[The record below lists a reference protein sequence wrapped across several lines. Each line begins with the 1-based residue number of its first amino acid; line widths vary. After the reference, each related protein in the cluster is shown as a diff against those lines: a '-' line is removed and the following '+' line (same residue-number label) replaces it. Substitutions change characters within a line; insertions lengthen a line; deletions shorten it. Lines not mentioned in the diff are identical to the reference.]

1 MKFMV
6 EFPVRPGNKNKV
18 LEAFEQRGPSRNPGV
33 TFRGA
38 WIGKDSDV
46 VFALVES
53 ANESLVT
60 SAAKSWTETGNFRIT
75 PVLDLEQF

>member
-6 EFPVRPGNKNKV
+6 ELTLKPGSKNTA
-18 LEAFEQRGPSRNPGV
+18 LEAFEQRGPNRLPGV

-38 WIGKDSDV
+38 WIGARSDV

-53 ANESLVT
+53 GEESLVA
-60 SAAKSWTETGNFRIT
+60 SAAQSWNQHGECKIT
-75 PVLDLEQF
+75 PVVDVEQF

>member
-6 EFPVRPGNKNKV
+6 QFRLKPDMKSKAVEY
-18 LEAFEQRGPSRNPGV
+18 FENRGPNRNPGV

-46 VFALVES
+46 VFVLVES
-53 ANESLVT
+53 TDEALVT
-60 SAAKSWTETGNFRIT
+60 SVGQSWGQFGMHEAF
-75 PVLDLEQF
+75 PVVDIQQY